1 MIKNRLEKIG
11 HKIGIYDSSE
21 LLSAINEGKFLE
33 EFVNTFTTNKTE
45 FFRESFHFEDM
56 ISRVFPSHFA
66 KNDSI
71 SMYSCASSSGEEVYS
86 MAISFEYYKK
96 ISKKIHIKA
105 DVLATD
111 IDTDMLKKATQGIY
125 KHPLEGSIFPSWI
138 DPKEYFKRRVLE
150 GENHFLIKAK
160 DFLKKDIR
168 FQRLNLMSDKYPFRR
183 ECFDVVFCRN
193 VLIYFKIEDQNRIL
207 KNLLSH
213 LKIGGTLYLGHSE
226 SPLEISPFLERMG
239 MNIFVKTGD
248 I

>member
-1 MIKNRLEKIG
+1 LALLRKRGIKSSTRDINSVKKLIYRLTGNTLGETKEVMIKNRLEKIG

-45 FFRESFHFEDM
+45 FFRESFYFEDM

-105 DVLATD
+105 DVLATY
-111 IDTDMLKKATQGIY
+111 IDTDMLKKATQ
-125 KHPLEGSIFPSWI
+125 
-138 DPKEYFKRRVLE
+138 
-150 GENHFLIKAK
+150 
-160 DFLKKDIR
+160 
-168 FQRLNLMSDKYPFRR
+168 
-183 ECFDVVFCRN
+183 
-193 VLIYFKIEDQNRIL
+193 
-207 KNLLSH
+207 
-213 LKIGGTLYLGHSE
+213 
-226 SPLEISPFLERMG
+226 
-239 MNIFVKTGD
+239 
-248 I
+248 